1 MFQSTHNS
9 QLTTHAV
16 LLLAAL
22 LGGCGL
28 DTAATVATGAAIK
41 KQEVDSGKNTMEQVR
56 QKVEQ
61 AAQLEQERAQRVE
74 ESASK

>member
-1 MFQSTHNS
+1 MRQFIIS
-9 QLTTHAV
+9 LA
-16 LLLAAL
+16 LAAL
-22 LGGCGL
+22 AGCGVE
-28 DTAATVATGAAIK
+28 TATTAATGAAIK